1 MIDLYGVL
9 QEQETINGELG
20 LGVDYYKGE
29 KGDTPIKGV
38 DYLTPDDVKEIS
50 DKVLEQVEAGTKG
63 EDGKSA
69 YQIALD
75 EGFEGS
81 EADWL
86 ASLKGTDGRNGIDGI
101 NGTNGKDGKTPV
113 KGVDYF
119 TTAEI
124 NEIEEGAA
132 AKVDLSNYAKTA
144 DLSTVATSGSYN
156 DLSDKPSIPE
166 PYELPVASATALGGV
181 KVGSGLSITNGVL
194 SATGGGTADSVDWS
208 KIQNKPN
215 FANVATSGDY
225 NDLSNKPTIPS
236 VEGLASEAYVNEKV
250 AAIVIPEVPTKVS
263 ELENDKGYLTEH
275 QSLEGYAKTADLAQ
289 VAKTGSY
296 NDLIDKPTIPS
307 TTGLATETYVDDKIA
322 EIDIP
327 TVPIKVSAFTNDAGY
342 LTEHQSLIEYAKKT
356 DIPAPYTLP
365 TASTSTLG
373 GVKVDGNT
381 ITIAD
386 GVISSVGGSGG
397 TEPDA
402 YIKDASVSGN
412 TLTLT
417 KKDDTEVVFTPSGG
431 SGDIK
436 SYSFSAGSLTA
447 EEIANLQYCV
457 DNPMKVIFTIDNI
470 KIQNAYKQASYWY
483 FIGIF
488 CNGDSR
494 LSTYYIKAAE
504 NSTTIIGTSLS
515 KQYSYNIII
524 TQSNIDSYLS
534 SWYTAETLQD
544 SGLYN
549 ARELAILFQNN
560 ETTVCYSSYYNFSC
574 SFDSIWDSGGLG
586 MYANKQFYIRISD
599 NEYGNWYYD
608 GSSINFPGGLPTNYR
623 IFYKT

>member
-1 MIDLYGVL
+1 MIELYGIL
-9 QEQETINGELG
+9 QEQESINAELG

-29 KGDTPIKGV
+29 PGEQGIPGKDGKTPVKGV
-38 DYLTPDDVKEIS
+38 DYFTDAEITEIK
-50 DKVLEQVEAGTKG
+50 DEIAEKVQVGAKG

-69 YQIALD
+69 YQLAV
-75 EGFEGS
+75 EAGYEGS

-156 DLSDKPSIPE
+156 DLSDKPSIP
-166 PYELPVASATALGGV
+166 
-181 KVGSGLSITNGVL
+181 
-194 SATGGGTADSVDWS
+194 
-208 KIQNKPN
+208 
-215 FANVATSGDY
+215 
-225 NDLSNKPTIPS
+225 
-236 VEGLASEAYVNEKV
+236 
-250 AAIVIPEVPTKVS
+250 
-263 ELENDKGYLTEH
+263 
-275 QSLEGYAKTADLAQ
+275 
-289 VAKTGSY
+289 
-296 NDLIDKPTIPS
+296 S

-327 TVPIKVSAFTNDAGY
+327 TVPTKVSAFTNDAGY

-356 DIPAPYTLP
+356 DIPAPYALP

-397 TEPDA
+397 SEPEK

-417 KKDDTEVVFTPSGG
+417 KRDDTEVVFTPSGG
-431 SGDIK
+431 GSSAVQGYAFTSGKTLTSEDKAHILEIQ
-436 SYSFSAGSLTA
+436 SNPLIPMYINGSLVSKIYTGGNYIQFRVI
-447 EEIANLQYCV
+447 EIKGVGNDCFSVYSVNYNQSGITSNELNLQMQWYIASSNV
-457 DNPMKVIFTIDNI
+457 TINGELITSYNLKDQI
-470 KIQNAYKQASYWY
+470 KQNAGWSYTT
-483 FIGIF
+483 
-488 CNGDSR
+488 DS
-494 LSTYYIKAAE
+494 SE
-504 NSTTIIGTSLS
+504 S
-515 KQYSYNIII
+515 
-524 TQSNIDSYLS
+524 D
-534 SWYTAETLQD
+534 
-544 SGLYN
+544 LYN
-549 ARELAILFQNN
+549 AKEMVLIGINAVNENFQQ
-560 ETTVCYSSYYNFSC
+560 YYNFSYERNQNEAC
-574 SFDSIWDSGGLG
+574 LG
-586 MYANKQFYIRISD
+586 SD
-599 NEYGNWYYD
+599 YQNITYTITASNSSNITWYYN
-608 GSSINFPGGLPTNYR
+608 GSSIDTSAVIQL
-623 IFYKT
+623 ILYKT

>member
-1 MIDLYGVL
+1 MIELYGIL

-208 KIQNKPN
+208 KI
-215 FANVATSGDY
+215 
-225 NDLSNKPTIPS
+225 
-236 VEGLASEAYVNEKV
+236 
-250 AAIVIPEVPTKVS
+250 
-263 ELENDKGYLTEH
+263 
-275 QSLEGYAKTADLAQ
+275 
-289 VAKTGSY
+289 
-296 NDLIDKPTIPS
+296 
-307 TTGLATETYVDDKIA
+307 
-322 EIDIP
+322 
-327 TVPIKVSAFTNDAGY
+327 
-342 LTEHQSLIEYAKKT
+342 
-356 DIPAPYTLP
+356 
-365 TASTSTLG
+365 
-373 GVKVDGNT
+373 
-381 ITIAD
+381 
-386 GVISSVGGSGG
+386 
-397 TEPDA
+397 
-402 YIKDASVSGN
+402 
-412 TLTLT
+412 
-417 KKDDTEVVFTPSGG
+417 
-431 SGDIK
+431 
-436 SYSFSAGSLTA
+436 
-447 EEIANLQYCV
+447 
-457 DNPMKVIFTIDNI
+457 
-470 KIQNAYKQASYWY
+470 
-483 FIGIF
+483 
-488 CNGDSR
+488 
-494 LSTYYIKAAE
+494 
-504 NSTTIIGTSLS
+504 
-515 KQYSYNIII
+515 
-524 TQSNIDSYLS
+524 
-534 SWYTAETLQD
+534 
-544 SGLYN
+544 
-549 ARELAILFQNN
+549 
-560 ETTVCYSSYYNFSC
+560 
-574 SFDSIWDSGGLG
+574 
-586 MYANKQFYIRISD
+586 
-599 NEYGNWYYD
+599 
-608 GSSINFPGGLPTNYR
+608 
-623 IFYKT
+623 